1 MPCTI
6 YHFARFKAS
15 LFGDVV
21 EGEIGFVLGRFRV
34 STLEGPVSEVMG
46 PDVVVTEEMGKS
58 SKSDSS
64 TMFKTNSF

>member
-46 PDVVVTEEMGKS
+46 LDVVVTKEMGKS